1 MQRNI
6 IILGLV
12 SLFTDISSEM
22 IYPLVPIY
30 LTSVLGA
37 SPAVLGL
44 IEGVSESLAS
54 LLRIVSGRVSDHFAM
69 RKPLAIGG
77 YGLSAVGKFLFV
89 VATSWTGIF
98 FARISDRLGKGIRT
112 APRDAMIADSSM
124 AENRGRSFGLHRAM
138 DTAGAVIGISLA
150 YWLFT
155 QYQGNYQILFWVAV
169 IPAIIGVILLF
180 FAQEVKI
187 KKSTAIQK
195 LTFSWAALDKRLR
208 GFIIITFLFNLGNS
222 SNQFLL
228 VRAGNFGFAPE
239 QVVLLYLLMNISY
252 FLVTY
257 PAGRLSDYIGRRAVV
272 VTGYTIYGLVYMGF
286 AVAGSQNAIVV
297 LFVLYGLY
305 TGLTEGVEKA
315 LLADM
320 APVNQTAT
328 VYGIHALTVGLA
340 LLPASLI
347 AGLLWDTFGAAAAFW
362 FGSFTGLSAAAAIW
376 VVLRI

>member
-362 FGSFTGLSAAAAIW
+362 FGSFTGLAAAAAIW